1 MWIVE
6 ERTFHEEGRADQG
19 ESPKAHTPVS
29 GVSLELA
36 QCQTGRKALGNE
48 VGELKVHQIL

>member
-36 QCQTGRKALGNE
+36 RCQTGRKALGNE
-48 VGELKVHQIL
+48 VGEWEN